1 MDLKGSNI
9 MLTIKLVALGAGCT
23 LSGVLAGGV
32 LTLVAS
38 HFRKKEN
45 KYE

>member
-1 MDLKGSNI
+1 
-9 MLTIKLVALGAGCT
+9 MLTIKLVALGAGCS

-32 LTLVAS
+32 LILVAS
-38 HFRKKEN
+38 HIKDKKEN